1 VRPYPLGHMRDS
13 TGMSLA
19 LEILAVVTGTTGAA
33 LSVWNAARVRG
44 LERFKSEL
52 KREEAGANA
61 RLDYEYEARKR
72 LYATFEPS
80 AFQLLE
86 LGRYALSRI
95 TRLTEPDLWENLVPA
110 EPDPPPET
118 RRPPMAAAN
127 YSVIST
133 LYGLFAPLVVVR
145 NMRRGLTL
153 LDLSLEPRIHLQYE
167 LAAAIYGS
175 FSDDTRLSALAP
187 SLPYDPFAK
196 DWRRLRAIDPAKYWW
211 QGLTM
216 GRLEGI
222 LDVLTGTDTATHT
235 PRVISFGEF
244 EELYDKIATSGT
256 DMERKNLAVATNA
269 LLGFRPETRPVFW
282 RLLIVQARLYQALM
296 RTKDAAFRQPESSDD
311 WQQLFRLEQQDAFR
325 WKAEIEGAPD
335 FDETLSVSDAYLRE
349 RFHDWYV
356 FQT

>member
-1 VRPYPLGHMRDS
+1 
-13 TGMSLA
+13 MSLA

-33 LSVWNAARVRG
+33 LSVWNAARVRS

-72 LYATFEPS
+72 LYTSFEPS

-86 LGRYALSRI
+86 LGRYALGRI

-110 EPDPPPET
+110 EPDPPPEA

-153 LDLSLEPRIHLQYE
+153 IDLSLEPRIHLQYE
-167 LAAAIYGS
+167 LAAALYGS
-175 FSDDTRLSALAP
+175 FSDDTRLAALSP
-187 SLPYDPFAK
+187 PLPYDPFAR
-196 DWRRLRAIDPAKYWW
+196 DWRRLRAVEPAKYWW

-216 GRLEGI
+216 GRLEGV
-222 LDVLTGTDTATHT
+222 LDALTGSDTATQT
-235 PRVISFGEF
+235 PRVATFGEF
-244 EELYDKIATSGT
+244 EELYDRIAASGT
-256 DMERKNLAVATNA
+256 EMERKNLAVATNA
-269 LLGFRPETRPVFW
+269 FLGFRPETRPVFW
-282 RLLIVQARLYQALM
+282 RVLIVQARLYQALM
-296 RTKDAAFRQPESSDD
+296 RTKESEFRQPESSGD
-311 WQQLFRLEQQDAFR
+311 WDELFRLEDQELFW
-325 WKAEIEGAPD
+325 WKGEINGAPD
-335 FDETLSVSDAYLRE
+335 LTETISVSDTYLRE
-349 RFHDWYV
+349 AFHDWYPPHL
-356 FQT
+356 Q